1 MVTEN
6 IANLCPVC
14 GYGMDDPPRD
24 YNICPS
30 CGTEFGVNDL
40 NASVAD
46 LRAAWIATGPKWWS
60 QTDLQ
65 PSDWNP
71 FQQLAKVAGNAGLVV
86 TGESV
91 VRIVSSFDTDVDVRS
106 TETFKSLPVKKWP
119 QWAGQEVALFSGT
132 RS

>member
-1 MVTEN
+1 MVTGN

-14 GYGMDDPPRD
+14 GFEMDDPPRD

-40 NASVAD
+40 NASVVE
-46 LRAAWIATGPKWWS
+46 LRGVWIATGPKWWS
-60 QTDLQ
+60 QTDPQ
-65 PSDWNP
+65 PGDWNP
-71 FQQLAKVAGNAGLVV
+71 FEQLARVAGNAGLVV

-91 VRIVSSFDTDVDVRS
+91 VRIVSSSDTHIDVQG
-106 TETFKSLPVKKWP
+106 TAIFKSLPVRKWP
-119 QWAGQEVALFSGT
+119 QWAGPEPALLSGT